1 MKEEI
6 VKRKKRT
13 AKYSGSCV
21 YVVPGFVVKLL
32 GSTFTSDWMRTG
44 ELFEVIE
51 VVRRYGTVDKGKT
64 RQRPIIYLRGLKT
77 GKIEFCDNGF
87 VVEVIERRTLPVGL
101 PENYFRNLVYEWDTF
116 YEKKGRGVWTGNLGN
131 MIAAVMA
138 TLPMRLP
145 RPTCDIDRLC
155 ELYMK
160 QRAGFIGVPDFGD
173 LEDLRDDP
181 RVTVHIKPFRQWV
194 RKNASRLMV
203 TVTEL
208 EERATERE
216 TRYEQDYWNGLEAD
230 EKLIEEK
237 FPEEGNEAVIPSC
250 PMEG

>member
-1 MKEEI
+1 M
-6 VKRKKRT
+6 KRKKRT

-21 YVVPGFVVKLL
+21 YVAPGFVVRLEMPIYM
-32 GSTFTSDWMRTG
+32 GSDGMTT
-44 ELFEVIE
+44 ELFEVLE
-51 VVRRYGTVDKGKT
+51 VVHRYGANNGGTT
-64 RQRPIIYLRGLKT
+64 RIRPLLRLCNLGTGELKSLNSSYV
-77 GKIEFCDNGF
+77 KE
-87 VVEVIERRTLPVGL
+87 VVERRTLPVGL
-101 PENYFRNLVYEWDTF
+101 PENYFRNLGYEWDTF

-145 RPTCDIDRLC
+145 RPTCDVDRLC

-160 QRAGFIGVPDFGD
+160 QRAGFIGVADGDDF
-173 LEDLRDDP
+173 LDDP
-181 RVTVHIKPFRQWV
+181 WVTVHAKPFREWV
-194 RKNASRLMV
+194 RKNALRLMV
-203 TVTEL
+203 PVAEL